1 MRKAILGLI
10 VLSAAVL
17 VTESG
22 CSGGGPAAGGGG
34 GVFGAAYSGPHACTV
49 LTAALAQSAIGSD
62 AKLAQSIKPSQF
74 VTQCQYRGKLGAV
87 TVRTGTW
94 GWLKTMS
101 TGTPVPRMGDEAS
114 INPMGLF
121 IRKGDRALAVQVS
134 ITGDFYGAAADR
146 DTARQYQL
154 EKQLAPKLL
163 SKL

>member
-1 MRKAILGLI
+1 MRKAISGFI

-17 VTESG
+17 AIESG
-22 CSGGGPAAGGGG
+22 CSGAGSP
-34 GVFGAAYSGPHACTV
+34 FGADYSGPHACAL
-49 LTAALAQSAIGSD
+49 LTPALAQSAIGSD

-74 VTQCQYRGKLGAV
+74 VTQCQYRGKVAAV

-94 GWLKTMS
+94 GWLKAMAA
-101 TGTPVPRMGDEAS
+101 GTPLPRMGDEAS

-121 IRKGDRALAVQVS
+121 VRKGDRGLTVLVS
-134 ITGDFYGAAADR
+134 IYGEFSGAAAD
-146 DTARQYQL
+146 TVEARQYQL